1 MQISLFS
8 RRILS
13 FIWFKTIL
21 NTLREDLKRA
31 ETKSATLAKEK
42 EKLEKKWRDEANR
55 LNLKNEVVLIKGIKS
70 WIIWFQ
76 ETLNALREDLRRA
89 ETRTAELMEA
99 MTVLRMEKEEL
110 ERRWREEANGVQDK
124 NEVARN
130 EIRSDKI

>member
-1 MQISLFS
+1 M
-8 RRILS
+8 
-13 FIWFKTIL
+13 
-21 NTLREDLKRA
+21 
-31 ETKSATLAKEK
+31 
-42 EKLEKKWRDEANR
+42 
-55 LNLKNEVVLIKGIKS
+55 
-70 WIIWFQ
+70 
-76 ETLNALREDLRRA
+76 RRA